1 MTTTEP
7 RKAYIYIRTAN
18 NSEIAYEKQRM
29 AIHEYAS
36 SNNIR
41 IVSEYVDK
49 GVSSKGLER
58 AGLKQLLKSI
68 VSEPI
73 DCVLIYDCNRL
84 SRNNADYR
92 TIRDLLSGF
101 RIALI
106 PVVKVDLY
114 QTPMESF
121 MENVLERMGKL
132 DSKQRTEMIKR
143 RMKMQ
148 AEAGY
153 SMQRP
158 PIGYE
163 TSLMPGLYV
172 KNNTATALVYYFKQ
186 TLNDEISI
194 IDLRKAVS
202 RIYSDS
208 KTISWSRLRKLVA
221 NPYYSGYISY
231 DGNLYKGLHEP
242 LITEENQNQLLNK
255 LNK

>member
-1 MTTTEP
+1 MTTTEQ

-18 NSEIAYEKQRM
+18 NSEIAFERQRM

-36 SNNIR
+36 LNNIR
-41 IVSEYVDK
+41 IISEYVDK
-49 GVSSKGLER
+49 GVSSKELNR
-58 AGLKQLLKSI
+58 TGLKQLLKSI

-84 SRNNADYR
+84 SRNNTDYR

-106 PVVKVDLY
+106 PVIKEDLL
-114 QTPMESF
+114 QTPMEAF
-121 MENVLERMGKL
+121 MENVLEEVGKL
-132 DSKQRTEMIKR
+132 NSKQRTEMIKR

-158 PIGYE
+158 PLGYE

-186 TLNDEISI
+186 TLKDEMSI
-194 IDLRKAVS
+194 TDLQKAVS
-202 RIYSDS
+202 RICSDS
-208 KTISWSRLRKLVA
+208 KTISRGRLRKLVA

-231 DGNLYKGLHEP
+231 GGNLYKGLHEP
-242 LITEENQNQLLNK
+242 LITEENQNQLLSK
-255 LNK
+255 LDK